1 MTDETRSTL
10 EGIDHTNPYT
20 DESFGDAMV
29 YHRGPVVAA
38 DGGEETR
45 REDQTGSAS
54 ENSNEASQLR
64 GPQLADVDHTPRSE
78 RVSTAYTSA
87 GPKDGMRAYEPRNA
101 VR

>member
-64 GPQLADVDHTPRSE
+64 GPQLADVDHTPPFGEGVNRVYE
-78 RVSTAYTSA
+78 RGTE
-87 GPKDGMRAYEPRNA
+87 GRNES
-101 VR
+101 V